1 MGTIFEVA
9 KKLDELSPN
18 PTEFLFF
25 DKLMSF
31 ENELGIEHVLTSW
44 AFLYE
49 HKLRLPSQ
57 RNPFTTLNH
66 EDLKLKIYNRLTE
79 ELVFSGGGASK
90 EQAHSLVNALLEST
104 GAIDAIFSDFLIDD
118 WTFCELFLVRCEV
131 GGFILSFLG
140 ED

>member
-1 MGTIFEVA
+1 MQSICEFV

-25 DKLMSF
+25 DKQITF
-31 ENELGIEHVLTSW
+31 ENELGIECALTSW

-57 RNPFTTLNH
+57 RNPFTALSS

-79 ELVFSGGGASK
+79 ELVFRGDGAST
-90 EQAHSLVNALLEST
+90 EQAQSLVSALIVSS
-104 GAIDAIFSDFLIDD
+104 GAIDALFSDFLIDD
-118 WTFCELFLVRCEV
+118 WTFCELLLVRCNV